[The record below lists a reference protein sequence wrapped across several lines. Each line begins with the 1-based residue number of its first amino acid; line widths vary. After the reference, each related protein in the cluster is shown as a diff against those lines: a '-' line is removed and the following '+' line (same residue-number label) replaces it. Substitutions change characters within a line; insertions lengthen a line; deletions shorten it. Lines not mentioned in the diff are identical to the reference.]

1 MLIMRKKVTL
11 LCIILL
17 TYWVD
22 IPARDTIRTPLI
34 IGLKFHYGGILP
46 HSEAIRS
53 LTNTNPWGV
62 ELNINWL
69 NISDKSVKQCDC
81 YSRTGIGITYFN
93 FANPEK
99 LGSSINGTVYF
110 EPLLSYKRKLYF
122 TLRVGTGVAYVTKV
136 YDEINNPENKFFS
149 THIGFILLLDL
160 NLRYKLS
167 NNIDMIAFGSY
178 NHISNGGIK
187 QPNLGMNY
195 PTVGIGFDYNFL
207 PTSLSAIPKT
217 KISDSEK
224 ITRWKFEFMESL
236 KVQNK
241 TAEFDEKACFIY
253 GFSVYA
259 NRRISKYSA
268 LNAGLEWVSDGYIK
282 EGLRRAG
289 IDMDHRKAAF
299 LFGHDLL
306 FGKFNFTIQLGVYF
320 YNPHKT
326 MDEVYQKYMF
336 QYKLSKMV
344 YAGVYM
350 KTHRHVAE
358 IIGINFGLAF

>member
-1 MLIMRKKVTL
+1 MQKI
-11 LCIILL
+11 IILL
-17 TYWVD
+17 
-22 IPARDTIRTPLI
+22 IILIFTPRLEILAQDLI
-34 IGLKFHYGGILP
+34 KKPFIVGSRFHYGTILP
-46 HSEAIRS
+46 HSDAIRS
-53 LTNTNPWGV
+53 LANTNPWAV

-110 EPLLSYKRKLYF
+110 EPLLSYKRKLYL
-122 TLRVGTGVAYVTKV
+122 TLRAGTGVAYVTKV

-149 THIGFILLLDL
+149 SHIGFILLLDL
-160 NLRYKLS
+160 NLRYRLS
-167 NNIDMIAFGSY
+167 NNMDIIAFGSF

-195 PTVGIGFDYNFL
+195 PTVGIGIDYNFNPATL
-207 PTSLSAIPKT
+207 GAIPKT
-217 KISDSEK
+217 KIKDEEK

-241 TAEFDEKACFIY
+241 TTEFDEKACFIY

-282 EGLRRAG
+282 EGLKRAG
-289 IDMDHRKAAF
+289 IEMDHRKAAF
-299 LFGHDLL
+299 LFGYDLI
-306 FGKFNFTIQLGVYF
+306 FGKFDFTIQLGVYF

-326 MDEVYQKYMF
+326 MDEVYQKYML
-336 QYKLSKMV
+336 QYKFSKMV

-350 KTHRHVAE
+350 KVHRHVAE
-358 IIGINFGLAF
+358 IIGLNIGLAF